1 MKTKQSI
8 RKNKLVKTTMLA
20 TTLVVVFTMVF
31 GSAAAIQFA
40 PEREELTIQPVAG
53 TIMPQNPETFT
64 DKTPYQ
70 SAPNPQYGEDAIWNI
85 QLKFD
90 EQVANGGSSQ
100 GAGIGY
106 DGTYIYCPE
115 FSTLNIHKFTKAGV
129 KVETFTLSGMSAYPR
144 DLCYDGTYFYGG
156 AGSTTIY
163 KMDFVAKTLVGTIT
177 SPVAVRAI
185 AYDPIADAFW
195 CADYGTSIVL
205 VSRAGAA
212 LQTIPNPALVPYKY
226 GMAYDGITSGGP
238 YLWIHNQEA
247 GTGDYI
253 YQMNIATG
261 LLTGVV
267 HNVLPDVPECTAMV
281 AGGLEGA
288 VDFVSGKYSL
298 IAFGQGTP
306 DDWVIVYEISDA
318 IPLAHDI
325 SVLSIDAPVT
335 GEGSASITPKATVK
349 NMGTNAENFNLSLKI
364 FQEGVG
370 TTQLWQES
378 FENWVLMNNGTFPP
392 TNWGVTNNNGYG
404 TWLRNSSVANAR
416 SGWNSSYIR
425 NDTTQND
432 DILWTK
438 ATSIAA
444 NGTSF
449 SFYYKVWLNGAPET
463 FKVGWWNGTGPN
475 WHWLTPVTS
484 TNGNTWTKYTYNL
497 PDNFTGTSVYFAV
510 NYISNDWYGLRVDDF
525 TFPDGSTEGFEGT
538 LGYFTSPSTNW
549 ISVATAGTSTNNYW
563 KYANNATVVRPDHN
577 TMHGTKMAFY
587 QIYPKLALG
596 NVASLRMTTPLDLS
610 SYGQE
615 LMTFQFYLYQTST
628 SSSYQDKVALDISID
643 NGATWKQLGEWRQ
656 YDALNPLWNKKAVSL
671 LGYEDATSALFQFR
685 ASAGSA
691 SGYDIAIDNVTIVA
705 VPYTTLVT
713 ELKAVSL
720 AAGATT
726 QVSFTPWALPG
737 WQSPL
742 LPYNNTNVK
751 YNVKVKAILA
761 TDEKLSNNIQRA
773 SPLIHYPYLHDVGIT
788 AINQPVTG
796 PGAAS
801 VPVSYTIKNF
811 GQYPEN
817 GALSWFFSNI
827 SIYDYPSATTIN
839 KDFSDSVASPEY
851 YGPNNWVEQHI
862 AGTSTANFDVQST
875 GSSPTCT
882 PKVGYRMLR
891 YNSYSISSGG
901 IDRIYTAPLNLSG
914 VGPVRLK
921 FWMMHDTG
929 YLTNAESVTW
939 QWSPDGTTWNDLP
952 GGTFLRSTQL
962 QGLPAVNA
970 WYEWKVDLTPIENMS
985 SVRIGMLCKSF
996 YGNNMFFDDV
1006 RVYQMGTL
1014 INKFR
1019 EGFEIYDPAGYTFGP
1034 GFTQVRLDNWQT
1046 WKVAGTTPATF
1057 TATCTEVGSQWAQNE
1072 QLITPAFSCAGVTTP
1087 WLSFTRQL
1095 YLSGTPD
1102 SVLTV
1107 LGSDNGGVNWNY
1119 TILTLNTLTASGT
1132 YEALQSW
1139 MVGQTNIKL
1148 AFKFTSTNDTSKL
1161 DYAIIDN
1168 IKVTDKTSVQEYMVP
1183 YVPPVVLNPGDSV
1196 TVTPVNWNPAPQP
1209 SGPHN
1214 YKASANTFLTTDAN
1228 ALNNNL
1234 ITFFTL
1240 TYGHDLSVQAITQ
1253 PSAGWF
1259 AAGTYPVAGTI
1270 KNLGTYTESK
1280 TATATI
1286 YDASST
1292 VVYTGTFAVTSLASG
1307 AEVTA
1312 TFASWVISTSGEYKL
1327 KIEVPADDNNANNF
1341 KELPGIKID
1350 ATAPV
1355 STHTLSPAAPNGLN
1369 GWYISDVSIT
1379 LSATDAGS
1387 GVASIKYQ
1395 VDGGSWQTYSGA
1407 ISIST
1412 DGTHTVKYYAI
1423 DNVANT
1429 EGEHTIPAIKIDKTK
1444 PTITLTATSQNTQ
1457 NNKWLLEATVSDA
1470 TSGVAKVEFYIA
1482 GALIGTVTTAPYEYL
1497 YEGTDGPAK
1506 AIVYDN
1512 AGNSLTSPD
1521 VSSHESSQSQSQP
1534 HSTILSRE
1542 IKQL

>member
-1 MKTKQSI
+1 MFATAL
-8 RKNKLVKTTMLA
+8 LVA
-20 TTLVVVFTMVF
+20 FTMVF
-31 GSAAAIQFA
+31 GSAAVAVQKA
-40 PEREELTIQPVAG
+40 PSQNTLTQPVAG
-53 TIMPQNPETFT
+53 NTEPQISTTDANPDIFSQVA
-64 DKTPYQ
+64 KK
-70 SAPNPQYGEDAIWNI
+70 APQKGSMAIWDV

-90 EQVANGGSSQ
+90 EQVANGGSAT
-100 GAGIGY
+100 GAGIGM
-106 DGTYIYCPE
+106 DANYIYCPE
-115 FSTLNIHKFTKAGV
+115 FSSLNIHKFTKAGV

-144 DLCYDGTYFYGG
+144 DMCYDGTYFYGG

-163 KMDFVAKTLVGTIT
+163 KMDFVAKTLVGTIILPT
-177 SPVAVRAI
+177 GVNARAI
-185 AYDPIADAFW
+185 AYDPVADAFW
-195 CADYGTSIVL
+195 VTDYATAITL
-205 VSRAGAA
+205 VSRAGVA
-212 LQTIPNPALVPYKY
+212 LQTIPNPGGLTAKY
-226 GMAYDGITSGGP
+226 GIAYDGVTAGGP
-238 YLWIHNQEA
+238 YLWIHDQGLI
-247 GTGDYI
+247 GTSSDWI
-253 YQMNIATG
+253 YQMKISTG
-261 LLTGVV
+261 LLTGVS
-267 HNVLPDVPECTAMV
+267 HNLALDVPECTAWV
-281 AGGLEGA
+281 AGGLDDT
-288 VDFVSGKYSL
+288 VSLVSGKFS
-298 IAFGQGTP
+298 IVAFCQGTA
-306 DDWVIVYEISDA
+306 DDWVVGYEIA
-318 IPLAHDI
+318 NLVPLNHDI

-335 GEGSASITPKATVK
+335 GTGAASITPKATVK
-349 NMGTNAENFNLSLKI
+349 NAGINPENFNLSLKI

-370 TTQLWQES
+370 STQLWQES
-378 FENWVLMNNGTFPP
+378 FESWVPMNNGTFPP

-404 TWLRNSSVANAR
+404 TWLRNSSYANAR
-416 SGWNSSYIR
+416 SGLNSSYIR
-425 NDTTQND
+425 NDTIQND

-444 NGTSF
+444 NGTTF

-463 FKVGWWNGTGPN
+463 FRVGWWNGTGPN

-484 TNGNTWTKYTYNL
+484 TNGNAWTKYTYNL

-510 NYISNDWYGLRVDDF
+510 NYISNDWYGLKVDDF

-549 ISVATAGTSTNNYW
+549 VSVRQTGSSRYNYWSNATAGSTIR
-563 KYANNATVVRPDHN
+563 TPDHN
-577 TMHGTKMAFY
+577 AYLGAQMAWY
-587 QIYPKLALG
+587 KIYPRLPLG
-596 NVASLRMTTPLDLS
+596 EASALRMTTPLDLS
-610 SYGQE
+610 SYAQE
-615 LMTFQFYLYQTST
+615 LMTFNFYLYQTSSYST
-628 SSSYQDKVALDISID
+628 YQDKVALDISID
-643 NGATWKQLGEWRQ
+643 NGVTWKQLGEWRQ
-656 YDALNPLWNKKAVSL
+656 YDALNPLWNKKSVSL
-671 LGYEDATSALFQFR
+671 LGYEDVTSALFQFR
-685 ASAGSA
+685 ASAGNPL
-691 SGYDIAIDNVTIVA
+691 GGDITIDNATITATPITV
-705 VPYTTLVT
+705 LVT
-713 ELKAVSL
+713 EIKSVSL

-726 QVSFTPWALPG
+726 QVSFTPWALPN
-737 WQSPL
+737 WQQPL
-742 LPYNNTNVK
+742 LPFNNTNVK
-751 YNVKVKAILA
+751 YNVKVKAILIG
-761 TDEKLSNNIQRA
+761 DEKPANNMLRA
-773 SPLIHYPYLHDVGIT
+773 SPLIYYPYLHDVGIT

-817 GALSWFFSNI
+817 GALSWFFSNV
-827 SIYDYPSATTIN
+827 SIYDYPATTTLN

-862 AGTSTANFDVQST
+862 AGTSIPNFNVVSSGT
-875 GSSPTCT
+875 SPTCT
-882 PKVGYRMLR
+882 PKVGYRMLH
-891 YNSYSISSGG
+891 YNAYSISSGG
-901 IDRIYTAPLNLSG
+901 IDRIYTQAQNFSG
-914 VGPVRLK
+914 VGPIRLK
-921 FWMMHDTG
+921 FWMFHDIG
-929 YLTNAESVTW
+929 YLANAESVTW
-939 QWSPDGTTWNDLP
+939 QWSPDGTTWNDFP
-952 GGTFLRSTQL
+952 GGTFYRSTQL

-970 WYEWKVDLTPIENMS
+970 WYEWKVDLTAIENMS

-996 YGNNMFFDDV
+996 FGDNMFFDDV

-1014 INKFR
+1014 INKFQ
-1019 EGFEIYDPAGYTFGP
+1019 EGFEIYEPAGYTFGP

-1046 WKVAGTTPATF
+1046 WKAAGTTPATF
-1057 TATCTEVGSQWAQNE
+1057 TATCTEVGSQFAQDE
-1072 QLITPAFSCAGVTTP
+1072 KLITPAFSCAGVATP
-1087 WLSFTRQL
+1087 VLSFTRQL

-1102 SVLTV
+1102 SVLKV
-1107 LGSDNGGVNWNY
+1107 VGSDDGGLTWAY

-1132 YEALQSW
+1132 YEALQPW
-1139 MVGQTNIKL
+1139 MIGKTNVKL
-1148 AFKFTSTNDTSKL
+1148 SFNFTSTNDVSKL

-1168 IKVTDKTSVQEYMVP
+1168 IKVSDKSSVQEYMVP

-1209 SGPHN
+1209 SGPHG

-1312 TFASWVISTSGEYKL
+1312 TFASWVISTAGEYKL

-1341 KELPGIKID
+1341 KELLGIKID
-1350 ATAPV
+1350 VAPPV
-1355 STHTLSPAAPNGLN
+1355 TTHTLNPAAPNGLN

-1379 LSATDAGS
+1379 LSASDTGGS

-1407 ISIST
+1407 IPVST

-1429 EGEHTIPAIKIDKTK
+1429 EGEHTVTFKIDKTK
-1444 PTITLTATSQNTQ
+1444 PTITLTATQQTPKTS
-1457 NNKWLLEATVSDA
+1457 WLLVATVSDA
-1470 TSGVAKVEFYIA
+1470 TSGVAKVEFYLA
-1482 GALIGTVTTAPYEYL
+1482 TVLKGTVIAAPWELLCEDVTA
-1497 YEGTDGPAK
+1497 GPAQ
-1506 AIVYDN
+1506 AIVYDA
-1512 AGNSLTSPD
+1512 AGNSMTSAE
-1521 VSSHESSQSQSQP
+1521 VSSQESSSSQSQQQQQQQQQQ
-1534 HSTILSRE
+1534 TLVFQRV
-1542 IKQL
+1542 KQL